1 MPSAPAPSVMPP
13 SHIWVV
19 VAQPRNGSHPS
30 RIEGMALTREAAA
43 MVGQNA
49 GGELVKVWAVKYPH
63 GEDRVGL
70 FDPKY
75 YNVAG
80 GFEAILLRDT
90 E

>member
-1 MPSAPAPSVMPP
+1 
-13 SHIWVV
+13 
-19 VAQPRNGSHPS
+19 
-30 RIEGMALTREAAA
+30 MALTREAAA